1 MIRIEETGPSLV
13 LEYEVDFGPADWIS
27 ERLLSNGHVTLAK
40 TFHFEEKHIFTEGT
54 EADEEKFRFRLRAA
68 RILAQDWYARRVT
81 QKLRERNLRDEQL
94 KAVSPNIAIPLL
106 EAAQDETGDE
116 LREVWARLLANAMD
130 PNRSSRVRLEFIET
144 LKQFNPPD
152 ALLLNELVTTP
163 NMSPNS
169 RDFLVNRLHLSRD
182 EVVVSS
188 QHLTKLGC
196 IEVSTTDRGNYGV
209 LPYGKLLLSACEGP

>member
-1 MIRIEETGPSLV
+1 MSDELEAITESAKAAQEIAKFGGKVIDAAQNAAPFVNRV
-13 LEYEVDFGPADWIS
+13 LGRPLEDASGLFIADP
-27 ERLLSNGHVTLAK
+27 
-40 TFHFEEKHIFTEGT
+40 
-54 EADEEKFRFRLRAA
+54 LRAA

-81 QKLRERNLRDEQL
+81 QKLRERNLQDEQL
-94 KAVSPNIAIPLL
+94 KAVPPNIAIPLL
-106 EAAQDETGDE
+106 EAAQDETRDE

-144 LKQFNPPD
+144 LKQFNPLD
-152 ALLLNELVTTP
+152 ALLLNELVATP
-163 NMSPNS
+163 NMSSNS
-169 RDFLVNRLHLSRD
+169 REYLVSRFHLSRD